1 MVFEAIY
8 YDNGTNGVQNQPNQ
22 LVLAKVKNNN
32 HITAAVTDTKLN
44 HTSKT
49 NEKNV
54 TAPILVTSV
63 SSPITSVLQ
72 YNNSASSTN
81 SGTIV
86 KKPGII
92 LLTQTS
98 LSKLLSANDLN
109 MLNNHA
115 NVIMN
120 SNANTVSHAH
130 THQPDNSNRNKCNN
144 TINSTNHSSSSQIN
158 NQLTSVLMIN
168 STSTIE
174 TTAGIVTLTST
185 SASNR
190 DAAVSADDTAKTNN
204 QQVNINTLNRPQL

>member
-32 HITAAVTDTKLN
+32 HITAAVTDTKTN
-44 HTSKT
+44 ATKT
-49 NEKNV
+49 IETNV

-72 YNNSASSTN
+72 YNNSSAPSTN

-86 KKPGII
+86 KKPSII

-109 MLNNHA
+109 MLNNNA
-115 NVIMN
+115 NVSMN
-120 SNANTVSHAH
+120 SNINTVGHAH
-130 THQPDNSNRNKCNN
+130 SHQPDNSNRSKCNI
-144 TINSTNHSSSSQIN
+144 TINTTSHSSPSQIN

-190 DAAVSADDTAKTNN
+190 DVSVSADDTAKSNN
-204 QQVNINTLNRPQL
+204 QQVNINIE